1 MLISKPQVIDADG
14 HIYENHE
21 EIEEYFE
28 GKYRGMRR
36 ARAYALFPSL
46 DGWPRG
52 LGAGRPDKVTETKPE
67 DVIKFV
73 ETLGVDYTVLYPTA
87 ALAIGLV
94 QDPGWAGS
102 LSRAYNNWFN
112 ARYIKKD
119 SRLKGVAVLP
129 IQDPQSAAAE
139 LRYAVEKLDMV
150 GAFLPSATVM
160 NKGFGHPDFRPIFA
174 AAQDLGVPLGIHGA
188 PSRGFGFDFFEDQ
201 GQVHALEH
209 PFPLMIQ
216 FTSIICD
223 GVLEQFPKLKI
234 AFLEAGCG
242 WLPYM
247 MDRLDYEYETRGARS
262 FPNLKKKPSDYVKDC
277 PVYVTCEP
285 EETSL
290 AHVTQVIGDDRIMFP
305 SDYPHERVYGEFL
318 KDIPELL
325 KRPELSDA
333 TKQKIL
339 YDNAKEFYRI

>member
-1 MLISKPQVIDADG
+1 
-14 HIYENHE
+14 
-21 EIEEYFE
+21 
-28 GKYRGMRR
+28 
-36 ARAYALFPSL
+36 
-46 DGWPRG
+46 
-52 LGAGRPDKVTETKPE
+52 
-67 DVIKFV
+67 
-73 ETLGVDYTVLYPTA
+73 
-87 ALAIGLV
+87 
-94 QDPGWAGS
+94 
-102 LSRAYNNWFN
+102 
-112 ARYIKKD
+112 
-119 SRLKGVAVLP
+119 
-129 IQDPQSAAAE
+129 
-139 LRYAVEKLDMV
+139 
-150 GAFLPSATVM
+150 
-160 NKGFGHPDFRPIFA
+160 
-174 AAQDLGVPLGIHGA
+174 
-188 PSRGFGFDFFEDQ
+188 
-201 GQVHALEH
+201 
-209 PFPLMIQ
+209 MIQ

-290 AHVTQVIGDDRIMFP
+290 AHVAQVVGDDRIMFP

-333 TKQKIL
+333 TKQRIL
-339 YDNAKEFYRI
+339 YDNAKDFYRI